1 MNFRSIIIAP
11 IMESEEHTRISHLLN
26 IIILSS
32 LILAITYSIVS
43 LFASP
48 FQVYRLLMS
57 IGLILMILVSFA
69 LLRLRKIRA
78 TSLVVTI
85 LGLIFTTSTVLF
97 TGGIRAPIALD
108 EALNFMRKGD
118 TLVVWKLD
126 RLGRSLKHLIEIIN
140 NLMDNGMYFMSLQ
153 EKIDTTSTSGKLIF
167 HIFAAL
173 AEFEREIISERS
185 KAGLKAARARGR
197 FGGRPKKLNEQQT
210 QMVKKMWKDHTI
222 PIDEIC
228 RTFDISRPTLYN
240 YLKE

>member
-1 MNFRSIIIAP
+1 
-11 IMESEEHTRISHLLN
+11 
-26 IIILSS
+26 
-32 LILAITYSIVS
+32 
-43 LFASP
+43 
-48 FQVYRLLMS
+48 
-57 IGLILMILVSFA
+57 
-69 LLRLRKIRA
+69 
-78 TSLVVTI
+78 
-85 LGLIFTTSTVLF
+85 
-97 TGGIRAPIALD
+97 
-108 EALNFMRKGD
+108 KGD

-173 AEFEREIISERS
+173 AEFEREIISERT

-197 FGGRPKKLNEQQT
+197 FGGRPKKINEEQT
-210 QMVKKMWKDHTI
+210 KMVKKMWKDHTI
-222 PIDEIC
+222 PIDGIC

>member
-1 MNFRSIIIAP
+1 MNIGYARVSTEDQNLDLQNDALKEAKCDQIF
-11 IMESEEHTRISHLLN
+11 EEKIS
-26 IIILSS
+26 
-32 LILAITYSIVS
+32 
-43 LFASP
+43 
-48 FQVYRLLMS
+48 
-57 IGLILMILVSFA
+57 G
-69 LLRLRKIRA
+69 KIKDR
-78 TSLVVTI
+78 
-85 LGLIFTTSTVLF
+85 
-97 TGGIRAPIALD
+97 PALD

-126 RLGRSLKHLIEIIN
+126 RLGRSLKHLIEIISM
-140 NLMDNGMYFMSLQ
+140 LMDNEMYFMSLQ

-173 AEFEREIISERS
+173 AEFEREIISERT

-197 FGGRPKKLNEQQT
+197 FGGRPKKLNEEQT

>member
-1 MNFRSIIIAP
+1 MKIGYARVSTEDQNLDLQNDALKEANCDQIY
-11 IMESEEHTRISHLLN
+11 EEK
-26 IIILSS
+26 
-32 LILAITYSIVS
+32 
-43 LFASP
+43 
-48 FQVYRLLMS
+48 MS
-57 IGLILMILVSFA
+57 G
-69 LLRLRKIRA
+69 KIKDR
-78 TSLVVTI
+78 
-85 LGLIFTTSTVLF
+85 
-97 TGGIRAPIALD
+97 PALD

-173 AEFEREIISERS
+173 AEFEREIISERT

-197 FGGRPKKLNEQQT
+197 FGGRPKKLNEEQT
-210 QMVKKMWKDHTI
+210 RMVKKMWKDHTI

>member
-1 MNFRSIIIAP
+1 MKIGYARVSTEDQNLDLQNDALKEAKCDHIF
-11 IMESEEHTRISHLLN
+11 EEKIS
-26 IIILSS
+26 
-32 LILAITYSIVS
+32 
-43 LFASP
+43 
-48 FQVYRLLMS
+48 
-57 IGLILMILVSFA
+57 G
-69 LLRLRKIRA
+69 KIKER
-78 TSLVVTI
+78 
-85 LGLIFTTSTVLF
+85 
-97 TGGIRAPIALD
+97 PALD

-140 NLMDNGMYFMSLQ
+140 RLMDNGMYFMSLQ

-173 AEFEREIISERS
+173 AEFEREIISERT

-197 FGGRPKKLNEQQT
+197 FGGRPKKLNEEQT

-228 RTFDISRPTLYN
+228 RTFDISRTAMYR